1 MWQSARATSRAWTL
15 VCDKLAATDD
25 LLSTAE
31 LDALLAKV
39 ASLPLPPPRLRTD
52 DVGGTLAALATKV
65 PTKSELLVADFMLV
79 LRHCCKE
86 KLPLRAEH
94 VTIVL
99 TYCMNALLHCPS
111 WYAEPTLTGMALLLR
126 DNADKCPL
134 LHASIVTHLAA
145 YLDPTSADVGARFA
159 ATQCV
164 AYLLHASSLASPPAY
179 ALRLWT
185 TLVDNFLQQCRQLRG
200 DVPGVQ
206 WTMDRIL
213 YKTCAASLECI
224 LALLPAKDAPDLG
237 QQMRFALSNVLAS
250 LRQILG
256 CGLVLQGATSSSISD
271 SDSETL
277 KQGIG
282 LSARLRHLVVRV
294 LCTILKVYPTSIT
307 LSMSLYLP
315 ETFSAHMVLYDQ
327 SPSILTLLLS
337 DPYELV
343 RLEALKWLELLW
355 PALELRCDLT
365 LAKAPTATTFRSRS
379 ATMLLMVHQVH
390 IALLH
395 AMRVEPDMAAL
406 VQILKT
412 LTLLVQ
418 QVPYGHVLQELAA
431 ATPPLASVLH
441 AMLGHVHALLFAS
454 DHSIRVAALACMSSL
469 LSTNEPCDVVLRWLE
484 GEALTLTLPT
494 KRTPWMAARKT
505 PFLVEMLVQAKA
517 NEPLAVPFHRLD
529 AMALLSKVAKNYA
542 PGLSRHWSR
551 LADFLLVAFRDVDQN
566 VRLQAVK
573 ILENYIKGDAANN
586 HYLPFLSTHVV
597 RAFHDPSH
605 HVRAS
610 VCACFTLLREADWAT
625 LSLAPLTKTFL
636 ATPLDASAV
645 VRAAGFRLLG
655 ALVLLPIFKTPSF
668 VSQVVQLGMRLATD
682 STLNVRVRVV
692 WAIGNACTTPG
703 PDSTDAQD
711 MYVLRV
717 RLGVGFL
724 MFWLVSR
731 PWLIMLLEPALVC
744 HVLECMLTMLDDN
757 DKVVS
762 SVVRTMGLV
771 ARWLCASPYLSQV
784 AQLDVAVAPSCLLA
798 TAMESLARKIGDGAP
813 KVRWNSCHALAKI
826 FQSPELPVASA
837 PWTPTVFAALLGA
850 IQQQD
855 NFKVRISATMA
866 LRVSLSRVSYGV
878 FYEPIV
884 VAVVDTLDAVVEL
897 KDICEFKYKEQLELQ
912 LSFTLLHLV
921 GVAQSPADEALL
933 GTIFSRQYKN
943 FVYDW
948 LYHHQNK
955 MYAAIFG
962 DEGEDCCGPSDDGH
976 EVNPL
981 SCSAVVHA
989 CDVLYRVVRD
999 HCPAHV
1005 GVPSGKSPKSSS
1017 IFEMDLNH
1025 LDGFEF

>member
-1 MWQSARATSRAWTL
+1 MWQSARSTSRAWTL
-15 VCDKLAATDD
+15 VCDKLSATDD

-39 ASLPLPPPRLRTD
+39 ASLPLPPPRLRSD

-79 LRHCCKE
+79 LRHVCKE
-86 KLPLRAEH
+86 KLPLRPEH

-111 WYAEPTLTGMALLLR
+111 WYAEPTLSGMALLLR

-134 LHASIVTHLAA
+134 LHESIVTHLAA

-164 AYLLHASSLASPPAY
+164 AYLLHASTLAPPPAF

-206 WTMDRIL
+206 WTMDRML

-224 LALLPAKDAPDLG
+224 LALLPARDADDLG
-237 QQMRFALSNVLAS
+237 QQMQFALPNVLAS

-256 CGLVLQGATSSSISD
+256 CGLVLQGPTASSISD

-294 LCTILKVYPTSIT
+294 LCVILKVYPSSIT
-307 LSMSLYLP
+307 PSMSLYLP
-315 ETFSAHMVLYDQ
+315 ESLSLHMVLYDQ
-327 SPSILTLLLS
+327 SPSLLTLLIS

-355 PALELRCDLT
+355 PALELRRDLT

-379 ATMLLMVHQVH
+379 ATMLLMIHQVH

-395 AMRVEPDMAAL
+395 AMRVEPDMATL

-418 QVPYGHVLQELAA
+418 QVPYGHVLQELAS
-431 ATPPLASVLH
+431 ATPPLASVLQ
-441 AMLGHVHALLFAS
+441 AMLVHVHALLFAS

-469 LSTNEPCDVVLRWLE
+469 LSTSEPCAVILRWLE
-484 GEALTLTLPT
+484 GDLLPLTLPT
-494 KRTPWMAARKT
+494 WSAKRTPWTAARKT
-505 PFLVEMLVQAKA
+505 PFLVEMLVQATA
-517 NEPLAVPFHRLD
+517 NEPLAVSFHRLD

-542 PGLSRHWSR
+542 PALSRHWPR

-573 ILENYIKGDAANN
+573 ILENYIKGDTANN

-597 RAFHDPSH
+597 RAFQDPSH

-668 VSQVVQLGMRLATD
+668 VSQVVRLGMRLATD

-703 PDSTDAQD
+703 PDSTEAQD
-711 MYVLRV
+711 M
-717 RLGVGFL
+717 
-724 MFWLVSR
+724 

-784 AQLDVAVAPSCLLA
+784 AQRNVAVAPSRLLA

-866 LRVSLSRVSYGV
+866 LRVSLTRVSYGV

-884 VAVVDTLDAVVEL
+884 LAVVDTLDAAVEL
-897 KDICEFKYKEQLELQ
+897 KDISEFKYKEQLELQ

-933 GTIFSRQYKN
+933 GRIFSRQYKN

-948 LYHHQNK
+948 LYHHQHK

-962 DEGEDCCGPSDDGH
+962 DEGEASGPLDDGH

-981 SCSAVVHA
+981 SCTAVVHA

-999 HCPAHV
+999 HCPHTSACLGQIAEV
-1005 GVPSGKSPKSSS
+1005 KL